1 MPTAT
6 TSETRLQIGH
16 VLFIDM
22 VGYSKLL
29 INEQT
34 SLLRELNELVQ
45 ATEQFRVA
53 EKKHKL
59 VRVAT
64 GDGMALVFRDSPESP
79 VRCAL
84 EISHAIRNKTPSL
97 SIRMG
102 IHSGLVNEVSD
113 VNRRTNV
120 AGPGINIAQ
129 RVMDCAD
136 AGHIL
141 ISKHVAEDLEHDA
154 RWRPFLHDLGY
165 CEVKHGLRIELINL
179 CSPEVGNPQLPE
191 KIRRTRKKRAANSA
205 LVFSTTA
212 ALSLAIAGSS
222 WFFSTHFSTPIAAI
236 PKDTDPTTPATTPT
250 TAATSTRDIILANT
264 SVASSI
270 WQQPPQTSP
279 ISRPGK
285 LFAGTWRGTVHSVG
299 PQSTWDS
306 QLELNVDETETHWSN
321 LTGGS
326 VFRHGRTLTYRR
338 SYKLGNRT
346 SVQVHATL
354 IVEED
359 DKTATY
365 TTSQISITGKSRST
379 TFGKGTLE
387 KVE

>member
-1 MPTAT
+1 MLPMPTAT
-6 TSETRLQIGH
+6 TSEARLQIGH

-141 ISKHVAEDLEHDA
+141 LSKHVAEDLEHDA
-154 RWRPFLHDLGY
+154 RWLPFLHDLGY
-165 CEVKHGLRIELINL
+165 CKVKHGLRIELRFRLHIPVYAISEL
-179 CSPEVGNPQLPE
+179 CVGWREN
-191 KIRRTRKKRAANSA
+191 
-205 LVFSTTA
+205 
-212 ALSLAIAGSS
+212 IA
-222 WFFSTHFSTPIAAI
+222 
-236 PKDTDPTTPATTPT
+236 
-250 TAATSTRDIILANT
+250 
-264 SVASSI
+264 
-270 WQQPPQTSP
+270 
-279 ISRPGK
+279 
-285 LFAGTWRGTVHSVG
+285 
-299 PQSTWDS
+299 
-306 QLELNVDETETHWSN
+306 
-321 LTGGS
+321 
-326 VFRHGRTLTYRR
+326 
-338 SYKLGNRT
+338 
-346 SVQVHATL
+346 
-354 IVEED
+354 
-359 DKTATY
+359 
-365 TTSQISITGKSRST
+365 
-379 TFGKGTLE
+379 
-387 KVE
+387 